1 MQNQVSGFTGTQG
14 ASLYLVGTL
23 VGSTFLPA
31 ENYLTCTP
39 PTEENGLTYM
49 LLGIMTSAYAMN
61 LFPEHP
67 LYRFVNGAFQP
78 LSQVAYEAYSEVGEV
93 RTEMRTVIEQTNAVI
108 ALKADQTTVT
118 ALSSRVDSAEQQ
130 ITPEAITSKVLQSAQ
145 YAFEKADGR
154 NYCLNSAVEHKFVD
168 GYYRLAS
175 GGTTTATGQRLD
187 LSDDFFSHSNG
198 LSRMLFSFDIKRT
211 NVDASAASTA
221 GVYSGFWIYYNL
233 YAADGT
239 TVSTTDAAFICA
251 QAMQTLL
258 PPTATGCI

>member
-1 MQNQVSGFTGTQG
+1 M
-14 ASLYLVGTL
+14 
-23 VGSTFLPA
+23 
-31 ENYLTCTP
+31 
-39 PTEENGLTYM
+39 
-49 LLGIMTSAYAMN
+49 
-61 LFPEHP
+61 
-67 LYRFVNGAFQP
+67 NGAFQP

-93 RTEMRTVIEQTNAVI
+93 RTEMRTAIEQTNAAI

-118 ALSSRVDSAEQQ
+118 ALSSRIDSAEQQ

-198 LSRMLFSFDIKRT
+198 LSRMPMVQHPYQRRNYRFHRR
-211 NVDASAASTA
+211 
-221 GVYSGFWIYYNL
+221 
-233 YAADGT
+233 
-239 TVSTTDAAFICA
+239 
-251 QAMQTLL
+251 
-258 PPTATGCI
+258 